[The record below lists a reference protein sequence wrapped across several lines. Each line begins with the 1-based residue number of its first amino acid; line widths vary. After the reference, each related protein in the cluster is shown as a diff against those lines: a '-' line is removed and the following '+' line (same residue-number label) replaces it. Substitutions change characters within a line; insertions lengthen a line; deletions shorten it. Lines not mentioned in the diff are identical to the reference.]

1 VSIASART
9 RGPFSR
15 EEVRAYLDEAVVP
28 LRLAV
33 VARSG
38 WPVVVSLWFARDGE
52 QLVCAT
58 QASSPIVAA
67 VGREPR
73 CAFEVA
79 GCEPPYRGVRGR
91 AAVAVEPDAD
101 LRTLR
106 GLVERYLGSA
116 DGRFAAWLLGRTSP
130 EVVLR
135 LDPVSVSSWDYGA
148 RMSR

>member
-1 VSIASART
+1 MPLSAP
-9 RGPFSR
+9 RGPFDADR
-15 EEVRAYLDEAVVP
+15 VMAFLDASALP

-33 VARSG
+33 NAPSG
-38 WPVVVSLWFARDGE
+38 WPVVVSLWFARANE
-52 QLVCAT
+52 HILCAT

-67 VGREPR
+67 LARDAR

-79 GCEPPYRGVRGR
+79 GCDPPYRGVRGR
-91 AAVAVEPDAD
+91 GTVTIEPDEQ

-106 GLVERYLGSA
+106 LLLTRYLGST
-116 DGRFAAWLLGRTSP
+116 DGALARRLLARTTP

-135 LDPVSVSSWDYGA
+135 IDPVSMSSWDYSA